1 MTVETIS
8 FAILAVLAIAG
19 AFGLILS
26 RNPVYALLYTL
37 LTMFSLA
44 AMFLNLHAEFIAV
57 IQVIVYA
64 GAIMVLFLF
73 VINLLNLQTEDVEPV
88 KYNLRTAG
96 AFFIGLLLLV
106 ELLYSIGRGTAYL
119 SPDRFSE
126 SFSYGKVEPIGQA
139 LMTAYVFPFEM
150 ISVILIVALI
160 GAMIIAKKHAVR

>member
-1 MTVETIS
+1 MTLETIT
-8 FAILAVLAIAG
+8 FALLAILAIAG
-19 AFGLILS
+19 GFGLILS

-44 AMFLNLHAEFIAV
+44 ALFLNLHAEFIAV

-88 KYNLRTAG
+88 QYTPRTYL
-96 AFFIGLLLLV
+96 AFLIGFGFLA
-106 ELLYSIGRGTAYL
+106 ELLYAFRGTERL
-119 SPDRFSE
+119 IPRVNPT
-126 SFSYGKVEPIGQA
+126 FSYGKVESIGQA

-150 ISVILIVALI
+150 ISVILLVALI
-160 GAMIIAKKHAVR
+160 GAMIIAKKHAV